1 MKLDE
6 PVAGDTPPRRD
17 RIILTGLLLLV
28 AALAWAFTVHQT
40 ILMDEMEAAMWRDMN
55 MSMNDMQPSWN
66 AIDTAM
72 LFVMWSAMMAAMMIQ
87 VQVR

>member
-6 PVAGDTPPRRD
+6 PVAADTPPRRD

-40 ILMDEMEAAMWRDMN
+40 ILMDEMEAAMWRD
-55 MSMNDMQPSWN
+55 
-66 AIDTAM
+66 
-72 LFVMWSAMMAAMMIQ
+72 
-87 VQVR
+87 